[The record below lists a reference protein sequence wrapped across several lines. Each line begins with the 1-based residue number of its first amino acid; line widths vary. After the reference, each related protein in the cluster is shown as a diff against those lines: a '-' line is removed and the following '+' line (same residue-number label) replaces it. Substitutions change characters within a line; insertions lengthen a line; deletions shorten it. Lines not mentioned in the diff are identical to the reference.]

1 MTKYC
6 PPLAIYFIWHP
17 ADETVVQPMID
28 QCASLL
34 QRDINR
40 PFSRSMNLPIFYR
53 TTSKKGP
60 PCAVDINSS
69 NSICFIFIG
78 KNIVGDKDWC
88 DYIQS
93 LPDNA
98 NNHILPIA
106 IDILAFNLN
115 ALKTKNFIRTYE
127 FGVTH
132 RNELFFISVAHEIYR
147 LILNESFSE
156 KKLGK
161 DNALKI
167 FLSHAKDGKQ
177 GLALAKGLKHFI
189 DNSAMRNFFDA
200 TDIAP
205 GYKFDDEI
213 IGHIKDST
221 VVAIHSDPYSSR
233 YWCQREILCAKEFH
247 RPLVAVDCL
256 EILEDRRF
264 PYGANIPGIHI
275 HLEDHAQP
283 NKKDLL
289 RILVASLLE
298 TVRFYYSKLLL
309 NEYKNIKWIPKN
321 SIIISRPPE
330 VGDISKILK
339 KNKKGFRFLKEP
351 IIYPDP
357 PVYDEELILFKDL
370 QINCFTPLNYRTTDL
385 LGKKIGVSISDPSK
399 EELLKIGQK
408 SLHLIQF
415 SQDLAKHLLAKGS
428 VLVYGGDLREYGFT
442 GYILKE
448 AQALQVRLQT
458 ENIHLENYIAWPIYK
473 NDSMDV
479 TEWKARYNQI
489 ATMNAVDPPND
500 VLDLIPD
507 RDGFLSPTNTQ
518 NLYVWSRCLTEMRN
532 IMITGCDVR
541 ICAGGRQKGYKGKYP
556 GILEEILIA
565 LSNKKPLFLLGGF
578 GGVTGNVCKFMQTK
592 KMPEELSETWQI
604 KNNSGYKD
612 LLDYSSSR
620 HKNYVADYDE
630 MENSLKKAELNNG
643 LTKVDNNRLFTTQFI
658 DEAIYLIFKGLI
670 KMHQ

>member
-17 ADETVVQPMID
+17 ADETIVQPIIN
-28 QCASLL
+28 QCSSLL

-53 TTSKKGP
+53 TTTKKEVP
-60 PCAVDINSS
+60 YPVNINSKS
-69 NSICFIFIG
+69 SICFIFIG

-88 DYIQS
+88 DYIQN

-106 IDILAFNLN
+106 IDNLAFNLN
-115 ALKTKNFIRTYE
+115 AFKTKNFIRGYE
-127 FGVTH
+127 FEGMH
-132 RNELFFISVAHEIYR
+132 CNELYFISIAHEIYR
-147 LILNESFSE
+147 LILNESFDE

-167 FLSHAKDGKQ
+167 FLSHAKDSKQ

-189 DNSAMRNFFDA
+189 DNSTMRNFFDA

-247 RPLVAVDCL
+247 RPIVAVDCL
-256 EILEDRRF
+256 ENLEDRRF
-264 PYGANIPGIHI
+264 PYSANIPGIRI
-275 HLEDHAQP
+275 HLEDQAQP
-283 NKKDLL
+283 DKKDLL
-289 RILVASLLE
+289 RILVASVLE

-309 NEYKNIKWIPKN
+309 SEYQNTNWIPKN

-339 KNKKGFRFLKEP
+339 KNKNSFRFLKMP

-357 PVYDEELILFKDL
+357 PVYDEELFFFKDL
-370 QINCFTPLNYRTTDL
+370 QINCFTPLNYRTIDL
-385 LGKKIGVSISDPSK
+385 LGKKIGVSISEPSN
-399 EELLKIGQK
+399 EELLKIGQN

-415 SQDLAKHLLAKGS
+415 SQDLAKHLLAKGTA
-428 VLVYGGDLREYGFT
+428 LVYGGDLRENGFT
-442 GYILKE
+442 DYIFKE

-458 ENIHLENYIAWPIYK
+458 ENIHLKNYIAWPIYK

-489 ATMNAVDPPND
+489 ATMNEVDPPND
-500 VLDLIPD
+500 VVDLIPD
-507 RDGFLSPTNTQ
+507 KDGFLPPTNAQ

-532 IMITGCDVR
+532 IMITDCDIR

-556 GILEEILIA
+556 GVLEEILIA

-578 GGVTGNVCKFMQTK
+578 GGVTSNVCKFMQTQ
-592 KMPEELSETWQI
+592 KMPEELSESWQI
-604 KNNSGYKD
+604 QNNSGYKG
-612 LLDYSSSR
+612 LLGFSSVR
-620 HKNYVADYDE
+620 NKNHVADYDA
-630 MENSLKKAELNNG
+630 MKNTLKKAELNNG
-643 LTKVDNNRLFTTQFI
+643 LTKADNNRLFTTQFI
-658 DEAIYLIFKGLI
+658 DEAIHLIFEGL
-670 KMHQ
+670 KKLYQ